1 VRKPLADRL
10 TRIEKE
16 MEGIAAERQSIEA
29 WLITPEAYG
38 EEGKDA
44 LRETIARQGDLT
56 WQLARLE
63 AEWLEV
69 SEALE
74 KIGTGT

>member
-1 VRKPLADRL
+1 
-10 TRIEKE
+10 
-16 MEGIAAERQSIEA
+16 MEAIGVERQSIEA

-38 EEGKDA
+38 EGGKDA
-44 LRETIARQGDLT
+44 LRDTVARQGDLT

-63 AEWLEV
+63 SEWLEV

-74 KIGTGT
+74 KIGN